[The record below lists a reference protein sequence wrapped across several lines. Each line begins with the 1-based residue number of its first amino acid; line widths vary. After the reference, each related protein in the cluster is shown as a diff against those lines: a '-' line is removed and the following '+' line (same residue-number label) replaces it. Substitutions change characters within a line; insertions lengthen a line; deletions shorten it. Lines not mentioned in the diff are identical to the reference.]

1 MSAKNIYILNYL
13 NDLIELEHLRDKNK
27 NLKIW
32 TSESKWIFQ
41 TNFVYSLQVKIADN
55 DNNIIIITTDIKD
68 NIHLLLKSINEIIK
82 KYKLL
87 QDFIM
92 NYDDDYFLFIDITY
106 FDNYIETFFIQVLKL
121 KENIYFDIDANS

>member
-1 MSAKNIYILNYL
+1 MP
-13 NDLIELEHLRDKNK
+13 
-27 NLKIW
+27 
-32 TSESKWIFQ
+32 
-41 TNFVYSLQVKIADN
+41 
-55 DNNIIIITTDIKD
+55 
-68 NIHLLLKSINEIIK
+68 KSINEIIK

-106 FDNYIETFFIQVLKL
+106 FDNYIEKFFIQVLKL